1 MTRWRIAAVA
11 GVFML
16 AGCARLPVEPLSVS
30 SDSFSRWLA
39 HSEQLL
45 ALSTWTLSGRM
56 AVRTGERGGTATVLW
71 QRMGDHHQLMLFGP
85 FGGGR
90 VRIVENTAGAE
101 LRDNKERVFRGDTA
115 EAVLMEGVGWHVP
128 FRELGFWVRGLPA
141 PGVLDDLILDERGRA
156 AHFSQS
162 GWEVDYRAYR
172 EVDDLMLPAKVFIAA
187 RPGTVREPA
196 AAGTDL
202 GDQLSVRISI
212 RAWNDESEWA
222 EPSR

>member
-39 HSEQLL
+39 HREQLL

-90 VRIVENTAGAE
+90 VRIVENSAGAE

-128 FRELGFWVRGLPA
+128 FRELSFWVRGLPA

-172 EVDDLMLPAKVFIAA
+172 EVDNLMLPAKVFIAA
-187 RPGTVREPA
+187 RPGTVRVTA
-196 AAGTDL
+196 ADGTDL

-212 RAWNDESEWA
+212 RAWNDEPEWA

>member
-1 MTRWRIAAVA
+1 MTGWRLAAFL
-11 GVFML
+11 GVFTL
-16 AGCARLPVEPLSVS
+16 AGCARLPVDPLSVS
-30 SDSFSRWLA
+30 SDASRQWLA

-45 ALSTWTLSGRM
+45 ALSAWTLSGRM
-56 AVRTGERGGTATVLW
+56 AVRTGERGGTAPVLW

-101 LRDNKERVFRGDTA
+101 LRDNKERIFRGDTA
-115 EAVLMEGVGWHVP
+115 EAVLMKGVGWHVP

-141 PGVLDDLILDERGRA
+141 PGMLDDLILDERGRA
-156 AHFSQS
+156 VRFSQS
-162 GWEVDYRAYR
+162 GWDVDYRAYR

-187 RPGTVREPA
+187 RPGTVRVTA
-196 AAGTDL
+196 ADGTDL

-212 RAWNDESEWA
+212 RTWNDEPEWT
-222 EPSR
+222 ERNR

>member
-1 MTRWRIAAVA
+1 
-11 GVFML
+11 
-16 AGCARLPVEPLSVS
+16 
-30 SDSFSRWLA
+30 
-39 HSEQLL
+39 
-45 ALSTWTLSGRM
+45 M

-115 EAVLMEGVGWHVP
+115 EAVLMKGVGWHVP

-141 PGVLDDLILDERGRA
+141 PGALDDLLLDERGRA

-187 RPGTVREPA
+187 RPGTVRVTA
-196 AAGTDL
+196 ADGKDL

-212 RAWNDESEWA
+212 RAWNDEPEWA
-222 EPSR
+222 ESSR

>member
-1 MTRWRIAAVA
+1 MTRWRIAAIA

-71 QRMGDHHQLMLFGP
+71 QRMGDQHQLMLFGP

-101 LRDNKERVFRGDTA
+101 LRDIKERVFRGDTA
-115 EAVLMEGVGWHVP
+115 EVVLMEGVGWHVP

-187 RPGTVREPA
+187 RPGTIRVA
-196 AAGTDL
+196 AADGTDL

-212 RAWNDESEWA
+212 RAWNDEPEWA